1 MTNTIKMVF
10 AMIIFFA
17 TTSVAQDPVTK
28 EKWSEGMR
36 TLLPVLLCEESS
48 FFRECFDVTAEK
60 CEEVALSTTRVC
72 LENIKEELPSI
83 FESQAVGE
91 KWRREVGVCAGTA
104 YELALIKNKLDK
116 PKCYDPSVWR

>member
-1 MTNTIKMVF
+1 MNKFKLILAITV
-10 AMIIFFA
+10 FFA
-17 TTSVAQDPVTK
+17 TTSVAQGPVTK

-72 LENIKEELPSI
+72 LEDIKEELPPI
-83 FESQAVGE
+83 FESRAVGE
-91 KWRREVGVCAGTA
+91 EWGSKVGICAGTA
-104 YELALIKNKLDK
+104 YEVALLKKKLDK
-116 PKCYDPSVWR
+116 PKCYDPSAWR